1 MWLVYSDVQLK
12 MTVYKIVK
20 HLIQQSTVLNIDAPA
35 DSRQMV
41 KFLASPKIHGFHKLV
56 IWVHIGG

>member
-1 MWLVYSDVQLK
+1 